1 MERSKVASDPTNQR
15 RPLRFEEL
23 SQVVPEAM
31 RLKSGHR
38 TVSRWTLAQI
48 CKHLA
53 NSFNGSIDG
62 LDLSRH
68 KFKRFFLARQMLRY
82 TFRYGIP
89 VNYTVDPNIEPT
101 SDVDLD
107 EALEQLAGAIERY
120 QAHGGLLRA
129 HPLFGEMP
137 RDDWNRIHRIHC
149 AHHLSFVLPTPE

>member
-1 MERSKVASDPTNQR
+1 MASDATNQR

-23 SQVVPEAM
+23 SQVVPEAV
-31 RLKSGHR
+31 RLQAEHR
-38 TVSRWTLAQI
+38 TLSRWTLAQI

-53 NSFNGSIDG
+53 NSLNGSIDG

-68 KFKRFFLARQMLRY
+68 RFKRFFFAKQMLRY

-89 VNYTVDPNIEPT
+89 VNYTVDPNIEPA

-107 EALEQLAGAIERY
+107 ESIEQLTSAVERY
-120 QAHGGLLRA
+120 QAHRGPLRA

-137 RDDWNRIHRIHC
+137 RDAWSRIHRIHC
-149 AHHLSFVLPTPE
+149 AHHLSFVLQGTE